1 MPKENNNN
9 VNINRKSRVGGKSRE
24 IIVRALD
31 CYQSSRSIIDGY
43 YFNYIK
49 KVNTDDFKIKKMTP

>member
-9 VNINRKSRVGGKSRE
+9 VNTNRKSRVNGKSRE

-43 YFNYIK
+43 YFNYMK
-49 KVNTDDFKIKKMTP
+49 KK